1 MARLTLKSIA
11 KALVAEGFPADI
23 ELVQG
28 DGYLYFSGGD
38 AHTWY
43 SSSVCVCRLNH
54 LTLDQ
59 WIAEA
64 KSLSARRY

>member
-1 MARLTLKSIA
+1 MTRLTLKTVA

-28 DGYLYFSGGD
+28 NGYLYFAGGD

-43 SSSVCVCRLNH
+43 SSSVYVCRLNH

-59 WIAEA
+59 WITEA
-64 KSLSARRY
+64 KTLRERRY